1 MPGSR
6 DTLCVDRGRCNP
18 RSFPDRP
25 PFKLSRVVCN
35 GLRTALVWR
44 RSHCEMSEK
53 PPYFPLYVL
62 DFAASGK
69 VEAMSTEAVGAYI
82 LLLCKA
88 WHATPPCSLP
98 ADDQTLARWARLGD
112 DAWSRVKA
120 SVVAAWELRADG
132 RLYQPRLEIE
142 WRKFRE
148 LQRARQEA
156 GRRGGYAKK
165 AASVAEPQPSHSNA
179 TAPPQHAGL
188 TLTLDSGSESA
199 QSNPEERR
207 NTQTARPHAREE
219 KADEKFTAAADAL
232 AEWGW
237 RQPYDACLSGIKTQI
252 GRAIDA
258 IQGAGADIGLIP
270 RAVAH
275 HKSQAKPFK
284 SVDYARSIVLSAIN
298 ERAWEAVVPVQ
309 RQETA
314 KERVDRIMAARAA
327 KNGAKA

>member
-1 MPGSR
+1 MAKLPYMQWYPR
-6 DTLCVDRGRCNP
+6 DWLNDPQVSMLCPRARGIWKDWLNAMFVADRAYKLTGTAEQLARAGRCI
-18 RSFPDRP
+18 PDEARDAIQQLQATGAAEVHRDGETITIVSRRFKREHNERKQAAKRQKTHREAARNANITTPSRP
-25 PFKLSRVVCN
+25 CAGF
-35 GLRTALVWR
+35 G
-44 RSHCEMSEK
+44 
-53 PPYFPLYVL
+53 YV
-62 DFAASGK
+62 SG
-69 VEAMSTEAVGAYI
+69 
-82 LLLCKA
+82 
-88 WHATPPCSLP
+88 
-98 ADDQTLARWARLGD
+98 
-112 DAWSRVKA
+112 
-120 SVVAAWELRADG
+120 
-132 RLYQPRLEIE
+132 
-142 WRKFRE
+142 
-148 LQRARQEA
+148 
-156 GRRGGYAKK
+156 
-165 AASVAEPQPSHSNA
+165 
-179 TAPPQHAGL
+179 
-188 TLTLDSGSESA
+188 SGSESA

>member
-1 MPGSR
+1 MGWIKCSTHPDDLKVLR
-6 DTLCVDRGRCNP
+6 LAQITKTD
-18 RSFPDRP
+18 PDRVYRCVLRWFFWLDANYQGKP
-25 PFKLSRVVCN
+25 LTVTESALHDLTRWTSREPLATAMTDVDVDW
-35 GLRTALVWR
+35 LRKTADDTYEPTRLD
-44 RSHCEMSEK
+44 SHFSASAKTRALTKARVQAHRERK
-53 PPYFPLYVL
+53 
-62 DFAASGK
+62 ASGNDCN
-69 VEAMSTEAVGAYI
+69 ALRNA
-82 LLLCKA
+82 
-88 WHATPPCSLP
+88 LP
-98 ADDQTLARWARLGD
+98 LI
-112 DAWSRVKA
+112 
-120 SVVAAWELRADG
+120 SV
-132 RLYQPRLEIE
+132 
-142 WRKFRE
+142 
-148 LQRARQEA
+148 
-156 GRRGGYAKK
+156 
-165 AASVAEPQPSHSNA
+165 S
-179 TAPPQHAGL
+179 
-188 TLTLDSGSESA
+188 DSGSESA